1 MPCTVISILISII
14 YCITIYTKFLLYWF
28 VSRRG
33 EMLGYQKVLPKGVL
47 QTDVVLL
54 HGLACSDMDGSLE
67 LVVVPNITTVDWT
80 LENQK
85 TEHIHKPNRGD

>member
-1 MPCTVISILISII
+1 MVCTVISILISRI

-28 VSRRG
+28 VRCRG

-54 HGLACSDMDGSLE
+54 HGLACSDMDLLSFFGCSRRGS
-67 LVVVPNITTVDWT
+67 VGCKD
-80 LENQK
+80 
-85 TEHIHKPNRGD
+85 